1 MLSYVYE
8 KALFRKGYKLVAGV
22 DEVGRGPLAG
32 PIFAA
37 AVILPLGCFIEG
49 LNDSK
54 KLSPQ
59 KRERLFHEIKEVAI
73 DIGVASIGHSMID
86 RIGIGPA
93 NLLVMKRAV
102 ERLRII
108 PDFVLLD
115 GKRYRID
122 IAVPQR
128 AIISGDAKCP
138 SIAAA
143 SIVAKVT
150 RDRLMIS
157 YHRRFPL
164 YGFAQ
169 HKGYGTRRHFQ
180 MLEKYGLCAIHR
192 RSFL

>member
-1 MLSYVYE
+1 MLSYFYE

-122 IAVPQR
+122 SAVPQR